1 MRIGLIA
8 DTHGLLRPEAVRA
21 LAGVDLILHAGDI
34 GKPDVLEALHEVAPV
49 EAIAG
54 NVDRRWCALPEARWL
69 TVAGC
74 RVLLVHDWK
83 SHGPVQG
90 PALVVCGHSHRPGV
104 EIREDL
110 LIVNPGS
117 AGPRRFSLPVSVG
130 FVTIGVDGWT
140 AETCPL
146 DVPPPRRRS
155 KRGS

>member
-21 LAGVDLILHAGDI
+21 LVGVDLILHAGDI
-34 GKPDVLEALHEVAPV
+34 GKPSVLDALQELAPV

-54 NVDRRWCALPEARWL
+54 NVDRKWCALPEARWL
-69 TVAGC
+69 TVAGR

-83 SHGPVQG
+83 SHGPIEG

-104 EIREDL
+104 EIQDEL

-130 FVTIGVDGWT
+130 FVTVGADGWT
-140 AETCPL
+140 AETHTL
-146 DVPPPRRRS
+146 EVPPPRRRS
-155 KRGS
+155 KRGR